1 MSRFQSAAIL
11 AGGKSTRM
19 GFDKQMLEVKG
30 VRLMEQLIAQLKTRF
45 PDVLVA
51 SATPQLYNPQEVRVI
66 EDIYPGLG
74 PLGGIHSALVQAESP
89 WVFVVA
95 CDMPYVELP
104 YIDYMRQRLV
114 TGEYQACATC
124 REGRLEPF
132 HAFYSSSSLPQLEAD
147 LAQGL
152 YSVTRFLKK
161 INTLIIPEEEAAPY
175 VPGWRAFLNLNT
187 PEEYR
192 KFRGELGGAG

>member
-1 MSRFQSAAIL
+1 
-11 AGGKSTRM
+11 
-19 GFDKQMLEVKG
+19 
-30 VRLMEQLIAQLKTRF
+30 
-45 PDVLVA
+45 
-51 SATPQLYNPQEVRVI
+51 
-66 EDIYPGLG
+66 
-74 PLGGIHSALVQAESP
+74 
-89 WVFVVA
+89 
-95 CDMPYVELP
+95 MPYVELP